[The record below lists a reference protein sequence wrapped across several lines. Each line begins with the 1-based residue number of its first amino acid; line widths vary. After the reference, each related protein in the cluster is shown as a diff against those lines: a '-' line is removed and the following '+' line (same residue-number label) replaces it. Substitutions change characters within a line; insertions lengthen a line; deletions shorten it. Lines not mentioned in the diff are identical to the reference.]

1 MKRTLIALA
10 LAPPILAGCAND
22 AESHSAADTSTSTQQ
37 ESSSTETTTTSS
49 APTTSQMSPRGNYM
63 TAVGAESAI
72 GDVSSNEPA
81 VIWKVTDI
89 TVDPQCTQSFS
100 IPAVNGHLISA
111 SLEVETTDIYS
122 ADFRA
127 SFAPQNDWTIVEAD
141 GYTQTNPTSDA
152 SIYCLPQ
159 DVPQD
164 LVPASKYKFTIVFDS
179 KSPTG
184 VLQYRP
190 YMGSSDAGWEW
201 NFPS

>member
-1 MKRTLIALA
+1 
-10 LAPPILAGCAND
+10 
-22 AESHSAADTSTSTQQ
+22 
-37 ESSSTETTTTSS
+37 
-49 APTTSQMSPRGNYM
+49 M

-127 SFAPQNDWTIVEAD
+127 SFAPQNDWTIVGAMIRTCGWFSARRREWAH
-141 GYTQTNPTSDA
+141 
-152 SIYCLPQ
+152 LPGN
-159 DVPQD
+159 D
-164 LVPASKYKFTIVFDS
+164 LKFHQ
-179 KSPTG
+179 
-184 VLQYRP
+184 L
-190 YMGSSDAGWEW
+190 
-201 NFPS
+201 